1 MATTSRLSAERP
13 TRPPARTAAVVGTLL
28 ALGVAV
34 AVLLWAKWL
43 PYGARVASLHA
54 THTWDGGSIL
64 AVGGVEPGDAPSWHA
79 ATTFTGTYLAA
90 VWEALVA
97 ALLISAAVQALV
109 PRAWLLRV
117 LDRRSTLGSAAVG
130 GLVSTPSM
138 MCTCCTAPVA
148 ATLRRDGVGTA
159 AAVAYWLGNPLLNPA
174 VLVFLALV
182 APSQWTVTRLLVG
195 ALVVVGGAALVARLT
210 DRREVPAGVLPADP
224 GPARSWAATAPE
236 RFGRTLLRLL
246 VTLVPEY
253 LLVVLAVGA
262 FRGWLVPLVDG
273 SLGAGPLVVVLAAVV
288 GTLLVLPTGGEIPVL
303 QGLALAGLSLGG
315 VGALLLTLPAV
326 SVPGIAMVGRAFGWR
341 TTAVTAVVVA
351 GGGLVGGAVLTV
363 LAG

>member
-1 MATTSRLSAERP
+1 M
-13 TRPPARTAAVVGTLL
+13 GTLL
-28 ALGVAV
+28 ALGVV
-34 AVLLWAKWL
+34 AAALLWAEWL
-43 PYGARVASLHA
+43 PYGAEVASLGA
-54 THTWDGGSIL
+54 THTRDGGSIL
-64 AVGGVEPGDAPSWHA
+64 AVGGVEPGDPPSLHA
-79 ATTFTGTYLAA
+79 ATTFAGTYLAA
-90 VWEALVA
+90 VWKALAA
-97 ALLISAAVQALV
+97 ALLISAAVQTLV
-109 PRAWLLRV
+109 LRAWLLRV
-117 LDRRSTLGSAAVG
+117 LDRRSRLGSAAVG

-138 MCTCCTAPVA
+138 TCTCCTAPVA

-159 AAVAYWLGNPLLNPA
+159 AVVAHWLGNPLLNPA

-182 APSQWTVTRLLVG
+182 APWQWTVTRLLVG
-195 ALVVVGGAALVARLT
+195 VLVVVGGAALVARLT
-210 DRREVPAGVLPADP
+210 DRRAV
-224 GPARSWAATAPE
+224 PE

-262 FRGWLVPLVDG
+262 IRGWLVPLVDG

-288 GTLLVLPTGGEIPVL
+288 GTLLILPTGGEIPVL

-315 VGALLLTLPAV
+315 VGAPLLTLTAV
-326 SVPGIAMVGRAFGWR
+326 SVPGIAMVGRALDRR
-341 TTAVTAVVVA
+341 TTAVTAAVVVA